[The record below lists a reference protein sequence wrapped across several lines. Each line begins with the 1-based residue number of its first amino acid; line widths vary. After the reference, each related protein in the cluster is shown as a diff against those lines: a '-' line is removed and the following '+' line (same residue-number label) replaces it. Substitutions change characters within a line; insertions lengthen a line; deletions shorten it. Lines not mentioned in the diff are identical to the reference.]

1 MKWAIRTTL
10 GIVEV
15 DLEQLAGEADLNR
28 EENLRKGY
36 EMGRDKMA
44 KRLAEAR
51 AWAAREDAC
60 ALKVS
65 G

>member
-1 MKWAIRTTL
+1 
-10 GIVEV
+10 V